1 MDDRVNLVTG
11 CFGFSGSYVMR
22 ELLRAG
28 QRVIGTDLASSLDDE
43 QLRRTLEA
51 TGLELDHP
59 DLELVP
65 ADLLDPASLEA
76 LFSRPVTHL
85 FHTASLYDYS
95 APLELLRRIN
105 VDGGR
110 NLLDAAL
117 RADLTRV
124 VHWSTCGV
132 FGKPYTA
139 ADGSK
144 VNVPFSEQSP
154 SPRNTPDDAT
164 EPPGTH
170 LVNPY
175 SVTKWEQEKMMW
187 QAHRDHGLPLTVVRP
202 APIYGPGSSYGHG
215 GIILAIAQGFL
226 PAIPKDAHNYIT
238 TSVHVEDTA
247 RFACFIADRD
257 DAVGEDYNMVDSS
270 IISYAEFL
278 QYIALLCGRSMR
290 ELPLLK
296 QRHLRPLMLGA
307 AKAWTWLEKNLDV
320 PRVRVLEVQSATYVS
335 SSYWLSN
342 RKSLQTGFEYRYA
355 DVREGLKDT
364 VAWMREIGWLTNR
377 RRLLG
382 VDQGKGT
389 V

>member
-1 MDDRVNLVTG
+1 M
-11 CFGFSGSYVMR
+11 S
-22 ELLRAG
+22 
-28 QRVIGTDLASSLDDE
+28 
-43 QLRRTLEA
+43 
-51 TGLELDHP
+51 
-59 DLELVP
+59 
-65 ADLLDPASLEA
+65 
-76 LFSRPVTHL
+76 
-85 FHTASLYDYS
+85 
-95 APLELLRRIN
+95 
-105 VDGGR
+105 VDKP
-110 NLLDAAL
+110 
-117 RADLTRV
+117 
-124 VHWSTCGV
+124 
-132 FGKPYTA
+132 GKL
-139 ADGSK
+139 DGSI
-144 VNVPFSEQSP
+144 NLP
-154 SPRNTPDDAT
+154 T
-164 EPPGTH
+164 
-170 LVNPY
+170 LVALIGFM
-175 SVTKWEQEKMMW
+175 V
-187 QAHRDHGLPLTVVRP
+187 
-202 APIYGPGSSYGHG
+202 
-215 GIILAIAQGFL
+215 AQGFL